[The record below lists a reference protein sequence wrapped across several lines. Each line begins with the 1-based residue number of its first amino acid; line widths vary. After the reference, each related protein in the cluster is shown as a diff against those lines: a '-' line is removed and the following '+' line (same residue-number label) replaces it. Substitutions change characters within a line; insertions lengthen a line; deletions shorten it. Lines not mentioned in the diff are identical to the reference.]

1 MITNED
7 GGYPNGIGHSG
18 SETSE
23 AAQGKVTGKRAIE
36 VHGAVKSQGI
46 HGITCR
52 ELQAFMMIGH
62 GAASG
67 ALTRLHRGGHVVR
80 LQESRSSQQVYVVPE
95 NRDGRDESPYRP
107 NIAYREGYKTP
118 MALESKLTDENLVE
132 AVEFVQEAGA
142 TLDEAMAAVE
152 WFSAL
157 AKKYLG

>member
-36 VHGAVKSQGI
+36 VHEAVQATWN
-46 HGITCR
+46 HGMTCK
-52 ELQAFMMIGH
+52 ELQKSLSIGH

-67 ALTRLHRGGHVVR
+67 ALTRLHRAGHLVR
-80 LQESRSSQQVYVVPE
+80 LQESRSGQQVYVHPTYLDD
-95 NRDGRDESPYRP
+95 RKESPYRP

-118 MALESKLTDENLVE
+118 MALESKLTDENIVE
-132 AVEFVQEAGA
+132 AVELVQEAGA
-142 TLDEAMAAVE
+142 TLGEAMAAVE
-152 WFSAL
+152 WFSTL